1 MPSNPSRT
9 GGSFLERKSALA
21 IARQGRPRFNDI
33 LIIEDAKL
41 DADRLKATL
50 HSIFGY
56 DIITRHAPTLGS
68 SLDRVIERQPD
79 LIFLDDHLKPNDN
92 AAHTI
97 PFLRRCNYAGPIIV
111 VSGLLDRKRAAILI
125 QAGAAVAI
133 HKDSLDSGSIAE
145 ALAKIQEQP
154 AVAATA
160 DVGALEAGSPEVG
173 ADVTH
178 ATAGRVSAKA
188 VVPTKT

>member
-1 MPSNPSRT
+1 MPTTPKS
-9 GGSFLERKSALA
+9 GGAFLERKSTLA

-33 LIIEDAKL
+33 LIVEDTKL

-56 DIITRHAPTLGS
+56 EIVTRHAATLGS
-68 SLDRVIERQPD
+68 ALDRVIERQPE

-97 PFLRRCNYAGPIIV
+97 PFLRRCNYTGPIIV
-111 VSGLLDRKRAAILI
+111 VSGLLDRKRAATLI
-125 QAGAAVAI
+125 QAGAAVTI

-145 ALAKIQEQP
+145 ALAKILDQP
-154 AVAATA
+154 AVPAAAMT
-160 DVGALEAGSPEVG
+160 DALEEGKRASTEAPP
-173 ADVTH
+173 
-178 ATAGRVSAKA
+178 
-188 VVPTKT
+188 VPPSSRSRGEKT

>member
-1 MPSNPSRT
+1 MPTTPRT
-9 GGSFLERKSALA
+9 GGAFLERKSVLA

-33 LIIEDAKL
+33 LIVEDAKL
-41 DADRLKATL
+41 DAERLKATL

-68 SLDRVIERQPD
+68 ALDRVIERQPD

-111 VSGLLDRKRAAILI
+111 VSGLLDRKRAATLI

-145 ALAKIQEQP
+145 ALAKIHEQP
-154 AVAATA
+154 AQ
-160 DVGALEAGSPEVG
+160 
-173 ADVTH
+173 H
-178 ATAGRVSAKA
+178 ATSADDTLPEGKDASGEPIAAPKA
-188 VVPTKT
+188 ARAPRK

>member
-1 MPSNPSRT
+1 MPPNSPRS
-9 GGSFLERKSALA
+9 GGAFLERKSILA

-33 LIIEDAKL
+33 LIVEDAQL
-41 DADRLKATL
+41 DAARLKATL

-56 DIITRHAPTLGS
+56 EIITRHAATLGS

-97 PFLRRCNYAGPIIV
+97 PFLRRCNYTGPIIV
-111 VSGLLDRKRAAILI
+111 VSGLLDRKRSAILI
-125 QAGAAVAI
+125 KAGAAVAI

-145 ALAKIQEQP
+145 ALAKIQEEP
-154 AVAATA
+154 AAVTQSPVDDAE
-160 DVGALEAGSPEVG
+160 DKAGG
-173 ADVTH
+173 
-178 ATAGRVSAKA
+178 
-188 VVPTKT
+188 

>member
-1 MPSNPSRT
+1 MPSIPPRS
-9 GGSFLERKSALA
+9 GGAFLERKSALA
-21 IARQGRPRFNDI
+21 IARQSRPRYTNI
-33 LIIEDAKL
+33 LIVEDAKL

-56 DIITRHAPTLGS
+56 EITTRHAATLGS
-68 SLDRVIERQPD
+68 SLDRVIEKQPD

-111 VSGLLDRKRAAILI
+111 VSGLLDRKRSAILI

-145 ALAKIQEQP
+145 ALAKIQDQP
-154 AVAATA
+154 AVAPA
-160 DVGALEAGSPEVG
+160 DPA
-173 ADVTH
+173 ADLVDDEKK
-178 ATAGRVSAKA
+178 GKS
-188 VVPTKT
+188 

>member
-1 MPSNPSRT
+1 MPSSSNRK
-9 GGSFLERKSALA
+9 GGAFLERKSALA
-21 IARQGRPRFNDI
+21 IARQGQPRFRDI
-33 LIIEDAKL
+33 LIVEDTQL

-56 DIITRHAPTLGS
+56 DIVTRHAATLGS

-97 PFLRRCNYAGPIIV
+97 PFLRRCNYTGPIIV
-111 VSGLLDRKRAAILI
+111 VSGLLDRKRGAILVK
-125 QAGAAVAI
+125 AGAAVCI

-145 ALAKIQEQP
+145 ALAQIHEQG
-154 AVAATA
+154 AVPVVSDEAVLKTATDAKVIEAA
-160 DVGALEAGSPEVG
+160 SP
-173 ADVTH
+173 
-178 ATAGRVSAKA
+178 RM
-188 VVPTKT
+188 TKSPKG

>member
-1 MPSNPSRT
+1 MANPPRS
-9 GGSFLERKSALA
+9 GGAFLERKSALA

-33 LIIEDAKL
+33 LIVEDAKL
-41 DADRLKATL
+41 DAERLKATL

-56 DIITRHAPTLGS
+56 DIITRHAATLGS
-68 SLDRVIERQPD
+68 ALDRVIERQPD

-97 PFLRRCNYAGPIIV
+97 PFLRRCNYIGPIIV
-111 VSGLLDRKRAAILI
+111 VSGLLDRKRAATLV

-145 ALAKIQEQP
+145 ALAKIHEM
-154 AVAATA
+154 
-160 DVGALEAGSPEVG
+160 
-173 ADVTH
+173 
-178 ATAGRVSAKA
+178 
-188 VVPTKT
+188 PTKPPGPVADAMPDGKDKA

>member
-1 MPSNPSRT
+1 MPSTPSRA
-9 GGSFLERKSALA
+9 GGAFLERKSALA
-21 IARQGRPRFNDI
+21 IARQSRPRFNDI
-33 LIIEDAKL
+33 LVVEDTKL

-56 DIITRHAPTLGS
+56 DIVTRHAATLGS
-68 SLDRVIERQPD
+68 ALDRVIERQPD

-111 VSGLLDRKRAAILI
+111 VSGLLDRKRSAILI
-125 QAGAAVAI
+125 KAGAAVAI
-133 HKDSLDSGSIAE
+133 HKDGLDSGSIAE

-154 AVAATA
+154 AGGVEKPADLTA
-160 DVGALEAGSPEVG
+160 DLGPSDAMSMRAGKSPKG
-173 ADVTH
+173 
-178 ATAGRVSAKA
+178 
-188 VVPTKT
+188 

>member
-1 MPSNPSRT
+1 MPSSTPRT
-9 GGSFLERKSALA
+9 GGAFLERKSTLA

-33 LIIEDAKL
+33 LIVEDEKL
-41 DADRLKATL
+41 DAARLKATL

-56 DIITRHAPTLGS
+56 DIITRHAATLGS
-68 SLDRVIERQPD
+68 ALDRVIERQPD

-111 VSGLLDRKRAAILI
+111 VSGLLDRKRSAILV

-145 ALAKIQEQP
+145 ALAKIQDLP
-154 AVAATA
+154 ATTASEPAEPGEKARTDIMSGEGARAAK
-160 DVGALEAGSPEVG
+160 GPRS
-173 ADVTH
+173 
-178 ATAGRVSAKA
+178 
-188 VVPTKT
+188 

>member
-1 MPSNPSRT
+1 MPTTPRT
-9 GGSFLERKSALA
+9 GGAFLERKSAMA
-21 IARQGRPRFNDI
+21 IARQSRPRFNDI
-33 LIIEDAKL
+33 LIVEDAKL
-41 DADRLKATL
+41 DAERLKATL

-68 SLDRVIERQPD
+68 ALDRVIERQPD

-111 VSGLLDRKRAAILI
+111 VSGLLDRKRGAILI
-125 QAGAAVAI
+125 QAGAAVTI

-145 ALAKIQEQP
+145 ALAKIHEQP
-154 AVAATA
+154 AGAA
-160 DVGALEAGSPEVG
+160 AGMPDDTLPEG
-173 ADVTH
+173 KGS
-178 ATAGRVSAKA
+178 AGEPIEPVKAPSAPRK
-188 VVPTKT
+188 

>member
-1 MPSNPSRT
+1 MPTTPRT
-9 GGSFLERKSALA
+9 GGAFLERKSALA
-21 IARQGRPRFNDI
+21 IARQGRARFNDI
-33 LIIEDAKL
+33 LIVEDTKL

-56 DIITRHAPTLGS
+56 EIITRHAATLGS
-68 SLDRVIERQPD
+68 ALDRVIERQPE

-111 VSGLLDRKRAAILI
+111 VSGMLDRKRAATLI

-145 ALAKIQEQP
+145 ALAKIQDHP
-154 AVAATA
+154 AVQTGVEVDLLDAGKEGAA
-160 DVGALEAGSPEVG
+160 DVASAEASPKSRG
-173 ADVTH
+173 
-178 ATAGRVSAKA
+178 AKA
-188 VVPTKT
+188 

>member
-1 MPSNPSRT
+1 MPTTPRT
-9 GGSFLERKSALA
+9 GGAFLERKSALA

-33 LIIEDAKL
+33 LIVEDAKL
-41 DADRLKATL
+41 DAERLKATL

-68 SLDRVIERQPD
+68 ALDRVIERQPD

-111 VSGLLDRKRAAILI
+111 VSGLLDRKRAATLI
-125 QAGAAVAI
+125 QAGAAVTI

-145 ALAKIQEQP
+145 ALAKIHEQP
-154 AVAATA
+154 AHLMTGT
-160 DVGALEAGSPEVG
+160 DDTLPEG
-173 ADVTH
+173 KDSGESSEKPAK
-178 ATAGRVSAKA
+178 SARA
-188 VVPTKT
+188 PRA

>member
-1 MPSNPSRT
+1 MPTTPRT
-9 GGSFLERKSALA
+9 GGSFLERKSTLA

-33 LIIEDAKL
+33 LIVEDAKL

-56 DIITRHAPTLGS
+56 EINTRHAATLGS
-68 SLDRVIERQPD
+68 ALDRVIERQPE

-97 PFLRRCNYAGPIIV
+97 PFLRRCNYVGPIIV
-111 VSGLLDRKRAAILI
+111 VSGLLDRKRSAILI

-145 ALAKIQEQP
+145 ALAKIQDLP
-154 AVAATA
+154 ATPAIAPDSLSDDKDDRHARAAA
-160 DVGALEAGSPEVG
+160 DKSR
-173 ADVTH
+173 T
-178 ATAGRVSAKA
+178 AKA
-188 VVPTKT
+188 